1 MLCSVS
7 HPAPLVAYAFVHKLI
22 KQLSQIVGK
31 AAANVLCCAVCL
43 ILHLL
48 WLMPLCLHKLIKQ
61 LLQIVGKAAANV
73 LCCATVSSLAP
84 PVCTSFLSS
93 CRRQ

>member
-7 HPAPLVAYAFVHKLI
+7 HPAPLVAYAFV
-22 KQLSQIVGK
+22 
-31 AAANVLCCAVCL
+31 
-43 ILHLL
+43 
-48 WLMPLCLHKLIKQ
+48 HKLIKQ